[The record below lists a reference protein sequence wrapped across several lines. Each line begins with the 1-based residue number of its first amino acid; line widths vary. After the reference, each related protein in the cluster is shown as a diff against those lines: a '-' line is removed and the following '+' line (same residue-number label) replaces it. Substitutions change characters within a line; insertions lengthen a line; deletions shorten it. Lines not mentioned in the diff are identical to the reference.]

1 MDQERGALMRPTMSV
16 EVPWGR
22 LLLPAVI
29 AAGLIACA
37 APVPRP
43 APQEG
48 APGYPSPGTPAPPP
62 AQPAP
67 PERPGTP
74 PPKQFRLGT
83 AASALIAR
91 AHDQAH
97 AGDYAGAG
105 ITLER
110 ALRIEPDNPLVWIEY
125 GRVELD
131 SGDAVQADAMG
142 RKALQLATGDPS
154 ALSGA
159 WHLVAD
165 SLRALGNNQLAAE
178 ADRSAAALSP
188 H

>member
-1 MDQERGALMRPTMSV
+1 MPVTPA
-16 EVPWGR
+16 WGR
-22 LLLPAVI
+22 LLPAAI
-29 AAGLIACA
+29 AAAALAACTA
-37 APVPRP
+37 PAPRPFPPGAPAPPNNPAPVP
-43 APQEG
+43 
-48 APGYPSPGTPAPPP
+48 PAPPP
-62 AQPAP
+62 PTAAP
-67 PERPGTP
+67 PERPRAP

-83 AASALIAR
+83 AATALVAR

-142 RKALQLATGDPS
+142 RKALQLATGDPA
-154 ALSGA
+154 ALSAA

-178 ADRSAAALSP
+178 ADQNAAALSP
-188 H
+188 R

>member
-1 MDQERGALMRPTMSV
+1 MPVTPA
-16 EVPWGR
+16 WGR
-22 LLLPAVI
+22 LLLPAAI
-29 AAGLIACA
+29 AAAALAACA
-37 APVPRP
+37 ATAPRPFPPAP
-43 APQEG
+43 APQG
-48 APGYPSPGTPAPPP
+48 GTTNAPGYPAPAAPAPPP
-62 AQPAP
+62 P
-67 PERPGTP
+67 PERPGAP
-74 PPKQFRLGT
+74 PPKQFRLGS
-83 AASALIAR
+83 AATALIAR

-142 RKALQLATGDPS
+142 RKALQLATGDPA
-154 ALSGA
+154 ALSAA

-178 ADRSAAALSP
+178 ADQNAAALSP